1 MLILSCFFFLFFFS
15 YPNIDT
21 SSKFRIHW
29 QSRDLTATEE
39 CAVQIPY
46 EGTPFVYIGEKAYM
60 CHLGRNKATK
70 DKDGNKETAVPPQVC
85 LKYKG
90 LFMLLFFNNFFIGI
104 LFYSFLPNSRAFI

>member
-1 MLILSCFFFLFFFS
+1 MLNSFFFPS
-15 YPNIDT
+15 PDPNIDT

-60 CHLGRNKATK
+60 CHLGRSKATK
-70 DKDGNKETAVPPQVC
+70 SKEAKEAATPSEVFFF
-85 LKYKG
+85 
-90 LFMLLFFNNFFIGI
+90 LFLVFTFTILYYFFT
-104 LFYSFLPNSRAFI
+104 L